1 MATADSVKS
10 KLQELIDTANA
21 ATGNADTDLT
31 TAVNS
36 LVAGFGQGGDGPNPF
51 VSIEDFVV
59 AVSAT
64 NTQAVSEYFKSV
76 ITEQTDPTSHIVV
89 AFIAKEKPTTNS
101 VNNAFVSVIYTV
113 QNTLWQRSSN
123 VLRWRDNAYQ
133 NAQVSEAYDCILNAG
148 DELYKITI
156 NARGV

>member
-1 MATADSVKS
+1 MATAESVKA
-10 KLQELIDTANA
+10 KIQILIDTANA

-36 LVAGFGQGGDGPNPF
+36 LVAGFGQGGGGSNPF
-51 VSIEDFVV
+51 VRIEDFVV

-64 NTQAVSEYFKSV
+64 NTEAVAEYFDSV
-76 ITEQTDPTSHIVV
+76 VVEQTAPTSHIIV

-101 VNNAFVSVIYTV
+101 VNNAFVSISYNASDTS
-113 QNTLWQRSSN
+113 WQRSSR

-133 NAQVSEAYDCILNAG
+133 DSVISGAYDCILNAG

>member
-1 MATADSVKS
+1 MSTAESVKA
-10 KLQELIDTANA
+10 KIQNLIDTANA

-36 LVAGFGQGGDGPNPF
+36 LVAGFGQGGGGSNPF

-59 AVSAT
+59 AVSST
-64 NTQAVSEYFKSV
+64 NTQAVAEYFSSV
-76 ITEQTDPTSHIVV
+76 IAEQTDLTSHIVV

-101 VNNAFVSVIYTV
+101 VNNAFVSIIYAVNNTV
-113 QNTLWQRSSN
+113 WQRLSN

-133 NAQVSEAYDCILNAG
+133 NTQVSGAYDCILNAG